1 MSSGKVV
8 LGLLAGIATGAI
20 AGLLFAPA
28 KGSDTRKKI
37 TKKGKNYEKKLE
49 KKFSKNIDLANK
61 KLDKLKSD
69 VSEFVE
75 KKMPMAEAPKK

>member
-8 LGLLAGIATGAI
+8 LGLLAGIAAGAI

-28 KGSDTRKKI
+28 KGSNTRKKI
-37 TKKGKNYEKKLE
+37 AKKGKNYEKKLE
-49 KKFSKNIDLANK
+49 KKFSKNIDKANK
-61 KLDKLKSD
+61 KFSKLKSD

-75 KKMPMAEAPKK
+75 QKMPKKMAENK